1 MTVVLSFYVVVAVV
15 CAGISAAIANKKNR
29 DTLGFLVIGFLFG
42 PIGVLISAV
51 VASGRPQA
59 PEGFVAVT
67 CPRCNTDQNVTRDE
81 PKFECYQ
88 CKTESRVMEAG
99 GDIVVKR

>member
-42 PIGVLISAV
+42 PIGVLASAV
-51 VASGRPQA
+51 VASGRPAA

-67 CPRCNTDQNVTRDE
+67 CPRCNTDQRPPGT
-81 PKFECYQ
+81 
-88 CKTESRVMEAG
+88 SRNSRATSAKQNPAYWKPVATS
-99 GDIVVKR
+99 